1 MKLFILECTENELRA
16 NRGIMDALV
25 DACRGTINA
34 FCGTI
39 TPCHTEQEEES
50 QESEDKK

>member
-25 DACRGTINA
+25 DACRGTIDA
-34 FCGTI
+34 FCGTM
-39 TPCHTEQEEES
+39 TPCQTKQENEP
-50 QESEDKK
+50 QESEEV

>member
-1 MKLFILECTENELRA
+1 MKLFILECTEDELRA

-25 DACRGTINA
+25 DACRRTANA

-39 TPCHTEQEEES
+39 TPCRTEQEVDP
-50 QESEDKK
+50 QESEDKE